1 MTKSDDFFDISGA
14 AKTPADGSP
23 STVDFDVFGSDAPTA
38 ESADSDLMQTALLPN
53 SAAPAMDLTFDEDD
67 ASPIPVS
74 APAPAPK
81 TAAMSFPDAPP
92 PTTGGSMRWFVLALA
107 ALLAVAAWWL
117 LR

>member
-14 AKTPADGSP
+14 AQAPADGSP

-38 ESADSDLMQTALLPN
+38 ENADSDLMQTALLPN
-53 SAAPAMDLTFDEDD
+53 SAAPEMDLTLDEDD
-67 ASPIPVS
+67 ASPTPVS

-81 TAAMSFPDAPP
+81 TTPISFPDAPP
-92 PTTGGSMRWFVLALA
+92 PTTGGSMRWIALGLLAL
-107 ALLAVAAWWL
+107 LGVAAWWL